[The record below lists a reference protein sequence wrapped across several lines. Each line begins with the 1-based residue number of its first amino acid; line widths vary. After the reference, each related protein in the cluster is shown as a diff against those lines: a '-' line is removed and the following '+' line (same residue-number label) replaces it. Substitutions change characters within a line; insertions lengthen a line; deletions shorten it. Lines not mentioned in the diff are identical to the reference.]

1 MDCVNNLESCLFLF
15 NLVET
20 GLDTSLGIKK
30 LLCSNEDGAI
40 APFITEAGSTGHIS
54 VKGKNN
60 RIIDYNVIRYCPFC
74 AKEIK
79 IIGQ

>member
-1 MDCVNNLESCLFLF
+1 MMSIGSGQSIHMCCAAMKNM
-15 NLVET
+15 
-20 GLDTSLGIKK
+20 I
-30 LLCSNEDGAI
+30 EDGTI

>member
-1 MDCVNNLESCLFLF
+1 MMSIGSGQSIHMCCAAMKNM
-15 NLVET
+15 
-20 GLDTSLGIKK
+20 I
-30 LLCSNEDGAI
+30 EDGAI

-60 RIIDYNVIRYCPFC
+60 QIIDYNVIRYCPFC

-79 IIGQ
+79 IIGNRNKI